1 MKTKSK
7 TTWAVLLIAAA
18 LVVVLLLDI
27 WQVFRLTSDLT
38 RSAGRYHLES
48 ISGELESTIS
58 EAEKL
63 ALRLAISAQPHL
75 GKPEEIRRFVY
86 SHKAEV
92 LERVDGCFNV
102 YMAGTGWAV
111 IPDFDMPED
120 YIATQRDWYKGA
132 KRFQTYVTAPYKDA
146 MTGNICFTVSVM
158 LSDQDTVLALDTPWT
173 PSRPTSSR
181 CMPTTPRT
189 P

>member
-63 ALRLAISAQPHL
+63 GFSRILVPYANLGGLDKSKFKIEVIGLHKVEEALRELF
-75 GKPEEIRRFVY
+75 G
-86 SHKAEV
+86 
-92 LERVDGCFNV
+92 
-102 YMAGTGWAV
+102 
-111 IPDFDMPED
+111 
-120 YIATQRDWYKGA
+120 
-132 KRFQTYVTAPYKDA
+132 
-146 MTGNICFTVSVM
+146 
-158 LSDQDTVLALDTPWT
+158 
-173 PSRPTSSR
+173 
-181 CMPTTPRT
+181 
-189 P
+189 

>member
-92 LERVDGCFNV
+92 LEKVDG
-102 YMAGTGWAV
+102 
-111 IPDFDMPED
+111 
-120 YIATQRDWYKGA
+120 
-132 KRFQTYVTAPYKDA
+132 
-146 MTGNICFTVSVM
+146 
-158 LSDQDTVLALDTPWT
+158 
-173 PSRPTSSR
+173 
-181 CMPTTPRT
+181 
-189 P
+189 